1 MPSQQENRL
10 FLGNPG
16 TGKST
21 LINCLTGR
29 ATFTSGLKFGGG
41 LTQFFQKQIYNGV
54 VYMDT
59 PGLGDRSIQ
68 RQAAEAITAA
78 LRESG
83 RYKIFF
89 MVRLKGGHVMSE
101 DLATIEAVLDT
112 VQVNDVYFSVIVNNV
127 QKRQYATLMKKGPEY
142 AKVVTIINSMKYT
155 TPHIAFIP
163 TIPELEE
170 ADNAFTT
177 LPSGIVNFIEN
188 YAPSVVI
195 PTHSIQRIDFS
206 RFKKTEKEL
215 CNQINE
221 LETDN
226 AALNRRMGK
235 LKKKYRFF
243 RNLGNFA
250 VDVLAVTAFVVLSP
264 FILIAEHL

>member
-16 TGKST
+16 TGKRT

-59 PGLGDRSIQ
+59 PGLADRSIQ

-89 MVRLKGGHVMSE
+89 MVRLKGGRVMSE

-112 VQVNDVYFSVIVNNV
+112 VQVNDVYFSVTVNNV

-177 LPSGIVNFIEN
+177 L
-188 YAPSVVI
+188 
-195 PTHSIQRIDFS
+195 RL
-206 RFKKTEKEL
+206 KTEKEL
-215 CNQINE
+215 RNQINE

-235 LKKKYRFF
+235 LKKKHRFF

-250 VDVLAVTAFVVLSP
+250 LMCWLSLP
-264 FILIAEHL
+264 LSCFPRLS